1 MPFDTNAYGR
11 EMQLLALRR
20 LGPTGRVRLAAEISE
35 DARRVSIEGERR
47 RHPDLTA
54 AEARLA
60 VLRRLW
66 GASLAARVIEAAAS
80 RR

>member
-1 MPFDTNAYGR
+1 MPSDTNAYAR

-20 LGPTGRVRLAAEISE
+20 LGPTGRVRLAAEMSE

-54 AEARLA
+54 GEARLA

-66 GASLAARVIEAAAS
+66 GNSLAARVIEAEPS